1 MQLLSLYGEK
11 YFSIVKRQ
19 INLGTGAIL
28 GLSGEERA
36 KIELISAFIEKGE
49 HLIFTKEDK
58 YW

>member
-11 YFSIVKRQ
+11 YFSIVKKQ
-19 INLGTGAIL
+19 INLGTGAIV
-28 GLSGEERA
+28 GLSVEERA

>member
-1 MQLLSLYGEK
+1 
-11 YFSIVKRQ
+11 VKKQ
-19 INLGTGAIL
+19 INLGTGAIV
-28 GLSGEERA
+28 GLSVEERA